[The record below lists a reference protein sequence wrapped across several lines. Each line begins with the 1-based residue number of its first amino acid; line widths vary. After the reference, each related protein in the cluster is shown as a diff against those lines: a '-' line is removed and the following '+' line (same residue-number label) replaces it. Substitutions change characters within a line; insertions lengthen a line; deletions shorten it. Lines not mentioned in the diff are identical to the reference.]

1 MIYLDLGDN
10 MKEIGLK
17 LKLKR
22 EENGVSLEEAAS
34 DLKMR
39 VSQLESIENGQ
50 KDAFKDIFSLKY
62 FIRDYAKYLG
72 LDGETILD
80 DFNEYLFEQTS
91 KISLEEI
98 EEAKKEKEEREKN
111 MKILSPY
118 TKTSKDKKRILII
131 VIILSFLILVGM
143 ISYIVIRN
151 QTKNDFIKNE
161 VSYKIGE

>member
-1 MIYLDLGDN
+1 

-22 EENGVSLEEAAS
+22 EENGVSLEEAAD
-34 DLKMR
+34 DLKIR
-39 VSQLESIENGQ
+39 VSQLSSIEEGR
-50 KDAFKDIFSLKY
+50 KEDFKDVFSLKY

-72 LDGETILD
+72 LDGEAILD
-80 DFNEYLFEQTS
+80 SFNEYLFEETS

-98 EEAKKEKEEREKN
+98 EEARKLKEEKEKD

-118 TKTSKDKKRILII
+118 TVTSKDRKRLYIFAII
-131 VIILSFLILVGM
+131 AIILVVVAIFSYILV
-143 ISYIVIRN
+143 RN
-151 QTKNDFIKNE
+151 DNSNDDFVDSR

>member
-1 MIYLDLGDN
+1 
-10 MKEIGLK
+10 MKEIGQK

-39 VSQLESIENGQ
+39 VSQLESIEEGQ
-50 KDAFKDIFSLKY
+50 KDDFKDVFSLKY

-72 LDGETILD
+72 LDGEAMLD

-91 KISLEEI
+91 KISLEDI
-98 EEAKKEKEEREKN
+98 EEARRIKEERERN

-118 TKTSKDKKRILII
+118 TVTKKDTNRNY
-131 VIILSFLILVGM
+131 IILAIIAGLALIGI
-143 ISYIVIRN
+143 ISYVLISN
-151 QTKNDFIKNE
+151 QNKNDFVNE
-161 VSYKIGE
+161 NVSYKIGE

>member
-1 MIYLDLGDN
+1 
-10 MKEIGLK
+10 MKEIGQK
-17 LKLKR
+17 LRLKR

-39 VSQLESIENGQ
+39 VSQLESIEEG
-50 KDAFKDIFSLKY
+50 KKEDFKDVFSLKY

-72 LDGETILD
+72 LDGEEMLD

-91 KISLEEI
+91 KISLEDI

-118 TKTSKDKKRILII
+118 TVVTESDKKKRYILLTIIVGIILIGI
-131 VIILSFLILVGM
+131 VGYIL
-143 ISYIVIRN
+143 ISN
-151 QTKNDFIKNE
+151 QNKNDFVEKN
-161 VSYKIGE
+161 VSYMIGE

>member
-1 MIYLDLGDN
+1 

-39 VSQLESIENGQ
+39 VSQLESIEEGRIE
-50 KDAFKDIFSLKY
+50 DFKDVFSLKY

-72 LDGETILD
+72 LDGELMLD
-80 DFNEYLFEQTS
+80 SFNEYLFEQTS
-91 KISLEEI
+91 KISLEQI
-98 EEAKKEKEEREKN
+98 EEAKKIKEEKEKD

-118 TKTSKDKKRILII
+118 TLTSKDKRRRNIIFIVVIFII
-131 VIILSFLILVGM
+131 VIA
-143 ISYIVIRN
+143 IVLYLFVRN
-151 QTKNDFIKNE
+151 DSSSDDFVDSK
-161 VSYKIGE
+161 VSYRIGE

>member
-1 MIYLDLGDN
+1 

-17 LKLKR
+17 LKAKR

-39 VSQLESIENGQ
+39 VSQLESIEEGKQ
-50 KDAFKDIFSLKY
+50 EEFKDVFSLKY

-72 LDGETILD
+72 LDGEAMLD
-80 DFNEYLFEQTS
+80 SFNEYLFEQTS

-98 EEAKKEKEEREKN
+98 EEAKKKKEEKEKD

-118 TKTSKDKKRILII
+118 TVTSKDKKRIYILIAFVIVVII
-131 VIILSFLILVGM
+131 VGIFIYILV
-143 ISYIVIRN
+143 RN
-151 QTKNDFIKNE
+151 NSSNDDFVDSR

>member
-1 MIYLDLGDN
+1 

-39 VSQLESIENGQ
+39 ASQLESIEEGR
-50 KDAFKDIFSLKY
+50 KDDFKDVFSLKY

-72 LDGETILD
+72 LNGEEILD
-80 DFNEYLFEQTS
+80 EFNEYLFEQTS
-91 KISLEEI
+91 KISVEDI
-98 EEAKKEKEEREKN
+98 DRAKKEKEEREKN

-118 TKTSKDKKRILII
+118 TVTSKDRKRIYFIVGII
-131 VIILSFLILVGM
+131 VLFIIIGIIGYV
-143 ISYIVIRN
+143 IVSN
-151 QTKNDFIKNE
+151 HNANDFVQSEFIFR
-161 VSYKIGE
+161 SGE

>member
-1 MIYLDLGDN
+1 

-22 EENGVSLEEAAS
+22 EENGVSLEEAAD

-39 VSQLESIENGQ
+39 VSQLESIEEGR
-50 KDAFKDIFSLKY
+50 KDEFKDVFSLKY

-72 LDGETILD
+72 LDGDAMLD
-80 DFNEYLFEQTS
+80 SFNEYLFEQTS

-98 EEAKKEKEEREKN
+98 EEAKRQKEEKEKDI
-111 MKILSPY
+111 KILSPY
-118 TKTSKDKKRILII
+118 TVTSKDKKRIYILIAIVVIMIIAAICVYII
-131 VIILSFLILVGM
+131 V
-143 ISYIVIRN
+143 RN
-151 QTKNDFIKNE
+151 NSDNDDFIESE

>member
-1 MIYLDLGDN
+1 

-22 EENGVSLEEAAS
+22 EENGVSLEEAAD

-39 VSQLESIENGQ
+39 VSQLESIEEGRQ
-50 KDAFKDIFSLKY
+50 DEFKDVFSLKY

-72 LDGETILD
+72 LDGDAMLD
-80 DFNEYLFEQTS
+80 SFNEYLFEQTS

-98 EEAKKEKEEREKN
+98 EEAKRQKEEKEKDI
-111 MKILSPY
+111 KILSPY
-118 TKTSKDKKRILII
+118 TVTSKDRKRIYILISVVVIMIIAAICVYII
-131 VIILSFLILVGM
+131 V
-143 ISYIVIRN
+143 RN
-151 QTKNDFIKNE
+151 NSDNDDFIESE

>member
-1 MIYLDLGDN
+1 

-39 VSQLESIENGQ
+39 VSQLESIEEGRIE
-50 KDAFKDIFSLKY
+50 DFKDVFSLKY

-72 LDGETILD
+72 LDGELMLD
-80 DFNEYLFEQTS
+80 SFNEYLFEQTS
-91 KISLEEI
+91 KISLEQI
-98 EEAKKEKEEREKN
+98 EEAKKIKEEKEKD

-118 TKTSKDKKRILII
+118 TLTSKDKRRRNIIFIVVIFII
-131 VIILSFLILVGM
+131 VIA
-143 ISYIVIRN
+143 IVLYLFVRN
-151 QTKNDFIKNE
+151 DSSSDDFVDSK
-161 VSYKIGE
+161 VSYRIGEW

>member
-1 MIYLDLGDN
+1 

-39 VSQLESIENGQ
+39 ESQLASIEEG
-50 KDAFKDIFSLKY
+50 KKEDFKDIFSLKY

-72 LDGETILD
+72 LDGEEILD
-80 DFNEYLFEQTS
+80 EFNEYLFEQTS
-91 KISLEEI
+91 KISLSDI

-118 TKTSKDKKRILII
+118 TMTSKEKKKIYIIVGIMILIC
-131 VIILSFLILVGM
+131 IIGI
-143 ISYIVIRN
+143 ISYIIISN
-151 QTKNDFIKNE
+151 QNKNDFINSE
-161 VSYKIGE
+161 ISYKIGE

>member
-1 MIYLDLGDN
+1 

-22 EENGVSLEEAAS
+22 EENGVSLEEAAA

-39 VSQLESIENGQ
+39 ASQLASIEEGK
-50 KDAFKDIFSLKY
+50 KDDFKDVFSLKY

-72 LDGETILD
+72 LDGEAILD
-80 DFNEYLFEQTS
+80 EFNEYLFEQTS
-91 KISLEEI
+91 RISLEDI
-98 EEAKKEKEEREKN
+98 EQAIKEKEEREKN

-118 TKTSKDKKRILII
+118 TVTPKDKKKIYIIIGIIILILI
-131 VIILSFLILVGM
+131 AGIIC
-143 ISYIVIRN
+143 YITIRN
-151 QTKNDFIKNE
+151 QNKNDFVDSK

>member
-1 MIYLDLGDN
+1 
-10 MKEIGLK
+10 MKEIGQK

-39 VSQLESIENGQ
+39 LSQLESIEEGR
-50 KDAFKDIFSLKY
+50 KDDFKDVFSLKY

-72 LDGETILD
+72 LDGEEMLD
-80 DFNEYLFEQTS
+80 EFNEYLFEQTS
-91 KISLEEI
+91 RISLEDI
-98 EEAKKEKEEREKN
+98 EAAIKEKEEREKN

-118 TKTSKDKKRILII
+118 TVTPKEKKRNYILLLII
-131 VIILSFLILVGM
+131 VGITLIGVVTYIF
-143 ISYIVIRN
+143 ISN
-151 QTKNDFIKNE
+151 QNENDFIKDKVSYQ